1 MKMCCAHRNIAMPY
15 EARIKH
21 WSNNDICVGS
31 TVYHLSSEI
40 FCICLFLYLHM
51 HSSFCACLMLSIVT
65 IREIAVRHGIKRY
78 DATSRENEPLCSG
91 SAACRWRRTKARHM
105 SGESV
110 KKNRERRGL
119 PRWMRVFTRCPAAS
133 IILRLKTFSYTRRAR
148 WKQIVRPLSV
158 AVSKTRR
165 SFSGSWITKASASSG
180 CQQRTLLRPHINR
193 RNESAHIYRGPY
205 LARLNRHNSGKMGIS
220 GLRQRIAQI
229 ILFILSQQYLTSAF

>member
-1 MKMCCAHRNIAMPY
+1 
-15 EARIKH
+15 
-21 WSNNDICVGS
+21 
-31 TVYHLSSEI
+31 
-40 FCICLFLYLHM
+40 M

-65 IREIAVRHGIKRY
+65 IREIPAVRHGIKRY

-91 SAACRWRRTKARHM
+91 SAACTWRRTKARHM

-180 CQQRTLLRPHINR
+180 CQQRTLLRPRINR
-193 RNESAHIYRGPY
+193 RNESAHGIYRSPY
-205 LARLNRHNSGKMGIS
+205 LARLNRHNSREMGIF
-220 GLRQRIAQI
+220 GLRQYIAQNI
-229 ILFILSQQYLTSAF
+229 PFILSRQYLTNAF